1 MLFSSHFLL
10 LFHKNIY
17 RERTSELQQT
27 KHTRDSLLMLSGLH
41 LQDVKCLFKRLSQ
54 GDVLRQRVELV
65 KRVSSLTGSR
75 LKGEQRGGLGVVW
88 VCGQLRDGLKESSGG
103 WHLGLPMSRPSPEL
117 CHKSPDICQVALPP
131 CH

>member
-41 LQDVKCLFKRLSQ
+41 LQDVKCLFKRLSK

-65 KRVSSLTGSR
+65 KKGVKPNWLQIEGGTERWTGCGVGLRSA
-75 LKGEQRGGLGVVW
+75 QRW
-88 VCGQLRDGLKESSGG
+88 T
-103 WHLGLPMSRPSPEL
+103 
-117 CHKSPDICQVALPP
+117 
-131 CH
+131 